1 MHQTVDASLNSSNP
15 VGIAVLVG
23 TSGLSRA
30 PEVKTKFLHAM
41 GMTFTTITDGAEVK
55 VIALSAVIPGLH
67 ALVAG
72 VASIDEF
79 VIALSV

>member
-23 TSGLSRA
+23 ASGLSRA

-41 GMTFTTITDGAEVK
+41 GMTFTTITGVAEVK
-55 VIALSAVIPGLH
+55 VMALSAMISENKKTYAVLYG
-67 ALVAG
+67 
-72 VASIDEF
+72 F
-79 VIALSV
+79 